1 MLTQEDKQ
9 LLLKDLCARLPY
21 DVKVEVQ
28 FEDNGLIKNCVD
40 VLNVINLHMFMLGG
54 GYYENGHLYKKP
66 QYSLRPYLRPMSNM
80 TEEEKSYCR
89 NLIEHSYNDYDGTN
103 TACVIQDEI
112 SNYVDYLNSHYLDW
126 RGLIEKG
133 LALEAPEGMYKTE

>member
-1 MLTQEDKQ
+1 MTQKYNE
-9 LLLKDLCARLPY
+9 LLLRELCTILPY

-28 FEDNGLIKNCVD
+28 FEDNGLIKSRAD
-40 VLNVINLHMFMLGG
+40 VLNVINLHMFMLDGS
-54 GYYENGHLYKKP
+54 YYENGHLYKKP
-66 QYSLRPYLRPMSNM
+66 QYSLRPYLRPMSSM
-80 TEEEKSYCR
+80 TEEEKSYCN
-89 NLIEHSYNDYDGTN
+89 NLVEHSYNDYDGTN

-133 LALEAPEGMYKTE
+133 LALEAPADMYII